1 MSSLTFI
8 RFRVAAFPRR
18 ALLIL
23 ALISF
28 AAVCF
33 GTETGSPA
41 PILGKA
47 DEANPHDTPRAY
59 LQIQE
64 QLHATLLAIERNR
77 KEADAAAAQNAKL
90 IADRLQGIEQAPTL
104 QRPQGLE
111 AIQSFNPAMLFV
123 VGLFA
128 AIGLLALLFLAYFQ
142 WRLINRPAEA
152 PAASP
157 VPPSFASG
165 SPAASLAARDT
176 LAVSFGAVEQ
186 SSQRLLAA
194 LEQLEKRINQ
204 LEHTPDPPPPKS
216 PSRPQAAPAPAPAA
230 VAPDDVRIAM
240 FLGKGQSLL
249 SLEQP
254 EEALACFDHV
264 LALDPTHAEAL
275 VKKGAA
281 LERLRLL
288 DEAIACYD
296 QAIAADR
303 SMTMAYLYKGGLL
316 NRTERF
322 SEALE
327 CYEQALRT
335 HENGH
340 G

>member
-1 MSSLTFI
+1 VSSLTFI

-77 KEADAAAAQNAKL
+77 KEADAAAEQNAKL

-104 QRPQGLE
+104 QRAQGLE
-111 AIQSFNPAMLFV
+111 AIQSSNPAMLFA

-128 AIGLLALLFLAYFQ
+128 ALGLLALLFLAYFQ

-152 PAASP
+152 LAASP

-176 LAVSFGAVEQ
+176 LAVSVGAVEQ

-194 LEQLEKRINQ
+194 LGQLEKRINQ
-204 LEHTPDPPPPKS
+204 LEHTPDPPPKS

-230 VAPDDVRIAM
+230 VALDDVRIAM

-281 LERLRLL
+281 LERLRML

-335 HENGH
+335 RENGH

>member
-1 MSSLTFI
+1 VSSLTFI

-77 KEADAAAAQNAKL
+77 KEADAAAEQNAKL

-104 QRPQGLE
+104 QRAQDLE
-111 AIQSFNPAMLFV
+111 AIQSSNPAMLFA

-128 AIGLLALLFLAYFQ
+128 ALGLLALLFLAYFQ
-142 WRLINRPAEA
+142 WRLINRLAEA

-165 SPAASLAARDT
+165 SPAGSLAARDT
-176 LAVSFGAVEQ
+176 LAVSVGAVEQ

-204 LEHTPDPPPPKS
+204 LEHTPDPPPKS

-281 LERLRLL
+281 LERLRML

-335 HENGH
+335 RENGH

>member
-1 MSSLTFI
+1 VSSLTFI
-8 RFRVAAFPRR
+8 RLRVAAFPRR
-18 ALLIL
+18 ALWIL
-23 ALISF
+23 ALISC
-28 AAVCF
+28 AAVAF
-33 GTETGSPA
+33 GAQTASPPPMPA
-41 PILGKA
+41 KA
-47 DEANPHDTPRAY
+47 DETNSHDTLRAY

-64 QLHATLLAIERNR
+64 QLHATQLAIERNR
-77 KEADAAAAQNAKL
+77 QEADAAAAQTAKL
-90 IADRLQGIEQAPTL
+90 IADRLQGVEQAPTA
-104 QRPQGLE
+104 QRAQDLE
-111 AIQSFNPAMLFV
+111 AIQSSNRTMLFV
-123 VGLFA
+123 ALFA
-128 AIGLLALLFLAYFQ
+128 ALGLLALLFLAYFQ

-152 PAASP
+152 PASSPATPALAS
-157 VPPSFASG
+157 A
-165 SPAASLAARDT
+165 SPAAPLAARD
-176 LAVSFGAVEQ
+176 APEVSLGAVEQ

-216 PSRPQAAPAPAPAA
+216 PSRPQAAPAPPPA
-230 VAPDDVRIAM
+230 VIAPDDVRIAM

-249 SLEQP
+249 NLEQP

-264 LALDPTHAEAL
+264 LALDPNHAEAL

-281 LERLRLL
+281 LERLRML
-288 DEAIACYD
+288 DEAVACYD

-335 HENGH
+335 QEKG
-340 G
+340 GG